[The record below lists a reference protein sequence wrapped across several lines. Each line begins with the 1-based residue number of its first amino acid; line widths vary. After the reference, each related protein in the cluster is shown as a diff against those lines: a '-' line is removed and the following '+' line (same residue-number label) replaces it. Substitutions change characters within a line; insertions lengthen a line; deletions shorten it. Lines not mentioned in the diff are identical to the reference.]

1 MKAIFI
7 AFLLFSYLSAGAQN
21 NDNLPQKFK
30 DFTGLDSLIG
40 QKKYNEAIA
49 KLDKLIKKGK
59 SKKDSAIIAK
69 AYNLTGNIYL
79 MQRDFDKS
87 LRNYF
92 FSLDHYNI
100 KTDTTEVSR
109 LYTNIGTLY
118 SILKE
123 LPKARDYY
131 LKASTVQ
138 KNQTEDRLKTITN
151 LASVYLELGDKR
163 RAFTNFSEALN
174 LAKKLKNE
182 QIQAVLQTNLSN
194 YFIIE
199 KDWKSAI
206 NAAKASLGIREKLKQ
221 PVSVITLNNLGYSLV
236 QSGQIKQG
244 IENYQV
250 ALKSANGQEKEQLYY
265 NIYNAYKA
273 EKNLSPALI
282 ALESYTKTK
291 DSLSRLNYQQKVA
304 ELAASYESLQK
315 QNQINSLGKENTLQ
329 KQQLKQQLYLIVAAV
344 LIILLVSV
352 MIYIRLKHFRTK
364 EALEK
369 SQIKRQLLLLQ
380 LNPHFI
386 FNALQSVQRFIYLK
400 DQEHAMEYLNS
411 FSKLIRL
418 VLENSDKDL
427 IPLDEEIEMI
437 DNYLRLQ
444 NLSAVPT
451 FSYEVNV
458 EPDIEIENIEI
469 PAMLVQ
475 PFVENAVMHGI
486 KEHTEGKIT
495 VNFEQDL
502 DGLHVFIHDNGK
514 GISPDQAL
522 SNNKMH
528 RSMGMDILNQR
539 INEFNK
545 EKTNTIHLTIS
556 NNETESDYPGTTV
569 HLLFKI

>member
-131 LKASTVQ
+131 LKASIVQ

-206 NAAKASLGIREKLKQ
+206 NAARASLGIREKLKQ

-514 GISPDQAL
+514 GISPGQGL

-545 EKTNTIHLTIS
+545 EKTNTIHFTIS